1 MTRARLPVICAGC
14 GAVVD
19 AAAALPFRCPNVAR
33 YPAVDH
39 VLTPQAETLVFGGGP
54 HRNPFLRYREWTL
67 AGRLATACG
76 LSDDAYAG
84 LVGELDR
91 GLERVDGRGLVVTPF
106 AEQPALAQALQV
118 PGLRLWVKDE
128 TGNVAGSHK
137 VRHLAAVMLYLR
149 VLEAAR
155 LPLAE
160 GLRGRTLAIA
170 SCGNAAL
177 AAAVVARA
185 AEWKLAVF
193 IPPDAEPSVVARL
206 RELGAAIEVCGRT
219 PGMAGDPCVQAFR
232 AVVAAGALPFAV
244 LGPENGVAVEGA
256 RTLAYEMAEVLADS
270 GEALDDVF
278 VQVGGGALA
287 SGMGHGFAEMAE
299 LGVLDPAPAL
309 FAVQAE
315 GCCPLHQAHER
326 LSAWMRARGAAPSAA
341 LAYAASHR
349 AAFMRPVEQTPHSVA
364 HGILDDE
371 TYDWLAVLEAMLR
384 THGGSVVVDEAAL
397 ERAHAAGGAHTAIR
411 ASHTG
416 TAGLAGVLAARPKG
430 RRVAVVFS
438 GVER

>member
-1 MTRARLPVICAGC
+1 MTPARVPVVCAGC
-14 GAVVD
+14 GALVD
-19 AAAALPFRCPNVAR
+19 AAASLPFRCPNAALH
-33 YPAVDH
+33 PAVDH
-39 VLTPQAETLVFGGGP
+39 VLTPQAETLAFGGGP
-54 HRNPFLRYREWTL
+54 HRNPFLRYRQWTL
-67 AGRLATACG
+67 AGRLASACG
-76 LSDDAYAG
+76 LSDDAFAG

-91 GLERVDGRGLVVTPF
+91 GLERVDGRALVVTPF
-106 AEQPALAQALQV
+106 AEQPALARALRV
-118 PGLRLWVKDE
+118 AGLRLWVKDE

-137 VRHLAAVMLYLR
+137 VRHLAAVMLYLC

-160 GLRGRTLAIA
+160 GLRDRTLAVA

-185 AEWKLAVF
+185 AERKLAVF

-206 RELGAAIEVCGRT
+206 RELGAAIEVCPRM
-219 PGMAGDPCVQAFR
+219 PGVAGDPCVQAFR
-232 AVVAAGALPFAV
+232 AAVAAGALPFAV
-244 LGPENGVAVEGA
+244 LGPDNGVAVEGA
-256 RTLAYEMAEVLADS
+256 RTLAYEMAEALADS

-299 LGVLDPAPAL
+299 LGVLASAPAL

-315 GCCPLHQAHER
+315 GCCPLRLAHDR
-326 LSAWMRARGAAPSAA
+326 LGSWMRAKGATPSGA

-349 AAFMRPVEQTPHSVA
+349 SAFMRPVEQTPHSVA
-364 HGILDDE
+364 DGILDDE
-371 TYDWLAVLEAMLR
+371 AYDWLAVLEAMLR
-384 THGGSVVVDEAAL
+384 TRGGPVVVDEATL
-397 ERAHAAGGAHTAIR
+397 KRAHAAARAHTAIS
-411 ASHTG
+411 ASPTG
-416 TAGLAGVLAARPKG
+416 TAGLAGVLAARPRG
-430 RRVAVVFS
+430 RRVAVVFT

>member
-1 MTRARLPVICAGC
+1 
-14 GAVVD
+14 
-19 AAAALPFRCPNVAR
+19 
-33 YPAVDH
+33 
-39 VLTPQAETLVFGGGP
+39 
-54 HRNPFLRYREWTL
+54 
-67 AGRLATACG
+67 
-76 LSDDAYAG
+76 
-84 LVGELDR
+84 
-91 GLERVDGRGLVVTPF
+91 
-106 AEQPALAQALQV
+106 
-118 PGLRLWVKDE
+118 VKDE

-137 VRHLAAVMLYLR
+137 VRHLVAVMLYLR

-160 GLRGRTLAIA
+160 GLRKCTLAVA

-185 AEWKLAVF
+185 VEWKLAAF
-193 IPPDAEPSVVARL
+193 IPVDAEPSVVARL
-206 RELGAAIEVCGRT
+206 RELGAAIEVCART
-219 PGMAGDPCVQAFR
+219 PGVAGDPCVQALR
-232 AVVAAGALPFAV
+232 AAVTAGALPFTV
-244 LGPENGVAVEGA
+244 LGPENGLAVEGS
-256 RTLAYEMAEVLADS
+256 RTLAYEMAEALADS

-315 GCCPLHQAHER
+315 GCRPLLLAHDR
-326 LSAWMRARGAAPSAA
+326 LGTWMRAKGAAPSAA

-349 AAFMRPVEQTPHSVA
+349 AAFMRPVEQTPHSIA
-364 HGILDDE
+364 HGMLDDE
-371 TYDWLAVLEAMLR
+371 AYDWLAVVEAMLR
-384 THGGSVVVDEAAL
+384 TGGSPVVVDEATL
-397 ERAHAAGGAHTAIR
+397 ERAHAAGRAHTAMR
-411 ASHTG
+411 ASPTG

-430 RRVAVVFS
+430 RRVAVVFT

>member
-1 MTRARLPVICAGC
+1 
-14 GAVVD
+14 
-19 AAAALPFRCPNVAR
+19 
-33 YPAVDH
+33 
-39 VLTPQAETLVFGGGP
+39 
-54 HRNPFLRYREWTL
+54 
-67 AGRLATACG
+67 
-76 LSDDAYAG
+76 
-84 LVGELDR
+84 
-91 GLERVDGRGLVVTPF
+91 
-106 AEQPALAQALQV
+106 
-118 PGLRLWVKDE
+118 
-128 TGNVAGSHK
+128 
-137 VRHLAAVMLYLR
+137 
-149 VLEAAR
+149 
-155 LPLAE
+155 
-160 GLRGRTLAIA
+160 
-170 SCGNAAL
+170 
-177 AAAVVARA
+177 VVARA

-206 RELGAAIEVCGRT
+206 RELGAAIEVCPRA
-219 PGMAGDPCVQAFR
+219 PGVAGDPCVQAFR
-232 AVVAAGALPFAV
+232 AAVAAGALPFAV

-256 RTLAYEMAEVLADS
+256 RTLAYEMAEVLANS

-326 LSAWMRARGAAPSAA
+326 LSAWMQARGAAPSAA

-416 TAGLAGVLAARPKG
+416 TAGLAGVLAARPAR